1 MKYRKIKKAFLK
13 KFGYIVLIKLY
24 RKSDHKYMVKAS
36 KKLTARNMRWQLFQI
51 RQQ

>member
-13 KFGYIVLIKLY
+13 EFGCIVLIKPYLN
-24 RKSDHKYMVKAS
+24 DHKYMVKAS
-36 KKLTARNMRWQLFQI
+36 KKLTAEYMRWQLFQI

>member
-13 KFGYIVLIKLY
+13 KFGYVVLIKLY
-24 RKSDHKYMVKAS
+24 RKSAPKYMVKAS